1 MLLYGIRGQMLS
13 WLQSYLS
20 GRSQV
25 TMINSVSSSPHV
37 ITYGVPQG
45 SVLGPLLFLIY
56 INDLG
61 FIPGLNVK
69 PKLFAVI
76 IINLPIFA
84 IFSFLTVPLIHF
96 ALLTS
101 ICSPYLSSNLLKLV
115 DLFSLLLQLSGIL
128 FLSLFVL
135 LPPVHRFIPLLRL
148 TFSPL
153 DLPLPLSVFWILTW
167 HRVGYFSPLAH
178 GLDFLRGWRRW
189 SFSVY
194 SGRPRRRLRTV
205 KWTFN
210 LLEASFSSSCL

>member
-101 ICSPYLSSNLLKLV
+101 ICSPYLSSNLPKL
-115 DLFSLLLQLSGIL
+115 
-128 FLSLFVL
+128 
-135 LPPVHRFIPLLRL
+135 
-148 TFSPL
+148 
-153 DLPLPLSVFWILTW
+153 
-167 HRVGYFSPLAH
+167 
-178 GLDFLRGWRRW
+178 
-189 SFSVY
+189 
-194 SGRPRRRLRTV
+194 
-205 KWTFN
+205 
-210 LLEASFSSSCL
+210 